1 MIKIKHFLFSVLI
14 VSFSAVCVQA
24 QQTVRMNA
32 IKANDYGVIY
42 SLPKTSLVITLK
54 VKKTVY
60 NRGEFY
66 QFAQRYLSIDP
77 ITESRTEFTLED
89 VMVSNRGIVDKDNS
103 FMVIFKPN
111 SVAPY
116 VHLTQDGLISTI
128 NADPESEKE
137 PSFDL
142 PAPSPAPLNPRR
154 FLSEETLMAGSTAK
168 QAELVSKQIFD
179 LRRSRNDI
187 LIGEAD
193 NMPPDGEA
201 YKVVMEQ
208 ITDQEKVLTEMFS
221 GSTQTEYF
229 TKEIVVVPTEKDID
243 KTVIGRF
250 SEKLGPVDA
259 DNLAG
264 APIYLTLKSKTPKV
278 ESALSDK
285 ERERLEK
292 KLSEGVVYNVPGK
305 AQLTLEFKNQTL
317 KNQEMDI
324 VQFGSKDVLTKK
336 MFDNM
341 KQPVKVIFYPNLGAI
356 KQIIQ

>member
-1 MIKIKHFLFSVLI
+1 MTRYIFLSILIFSLSTASI
-14 VSFSAVCVQA
+14 QA

-32 IKANDYGVIY
+32 IKANDYGVVY
-42 SLPKTSLVITLK
+42 ALPKTSVVVTLK

-66 QFAQRYLSIDP
+66 QFAQRYLSVEP
-77 ITESRTEFTLED
+77 ITESRTEYTLED
-89 VMVSNRGIVDKDNS
+89 VMITNRGIPDRENS
-103 FMVIFKPN
+103 FMVIFRSN
-111 SVAPY
+111 SLAPY
-116 VHLTQDGLISTI
+116 VMLTQDGLISTI
-128 NADPESEKE
+128 NAEPEMEKE
-137 PSFDL
+137 PSFEL
-142 PAPSPAPLNPRR
+142 PAPEPAPVNPRR

-168 QAELVSKQIFD
+168 QAELVSRQIFD

-187 LIGEAD
+187 LTGEAD

-208 ITDQEKVLTEMFS
+208 INNQEKALTEMFS

-229 TKEIVVVPTEKDID
+229 TKEIVVIPTATDID
-243 KTVIGRF
+243 RMVIGRF

-278 ESALSDK
+278 ETVLSD
-285 ERERLEK
+285 RDLQRLEK
-292 KLSEGVVYNVPGK
+292 KLSEGVVYNIPGK
-305 AQLTLEFKNQTL
+305 AQLTLEFKNRTL
-317 KNQEMDI
+317 KNQEMDV
-324 VQFGSKDVLTKK
+324 VQFGSQDVLTKR

-341 KQPVKVIFYPNLGAI
+341 KQPVKVIFYPNLGAV

>member
-1 MIKIKHFLFSVLI
+1 MKLKIQYLILTILFCVSSV
-14 VSFSAVCVQA
+14 SA

-42 SLPKTSLVITLK
+42 SLPKTSVVVTLK

-66 QFAQRYLSIDP
+66 QYAQRYLSVEP

-89 VMVSNRGIVDKDNS
+89 AMVSNRGVADKDNS
-103 FMVIFKPN
+103 FMVIFRSN
-111 SVAPY
+111 SLAPY
-116 VHLTQDGLISTI
+116 VMLTQDGLISTI
-128 NADPESEKE
+128 NADPELEKE
-137 PSFDL
+137 PSFEL
-142 PAPSPAPLNPRR
+142 PEPSTASVNPRR

-187 LIGEAD
+187 LTGEAD

-208 ITDQEKVLTEMFS
+208 INDQEKALTEMFS

-229 TKEIVVVPTEKDID
+229 TKEIVVIPTENDID
-243 KTVIGRF
+243 KMVIGRF

-264 APIYLTLKSKTPKV
+264 SPIYLSLKSKTPQV
-278 ESALSDK
+278 ETVLSDRD
-285 ERERLEK
+285 RERLEK

-305 AQLTLEFKNQTL
+305 AQLTLEFKNRTL

-324 VQFGSKDVLTKK
+324 VQFGTQDVLTKR

-341 KQPVKVIFYPNLGAI
+341 KQPIKVIFYPNLGAV